1 MQLDHDKQLALDGT
15 LEAYAGELSS
25 AGDDLSAV
33 TLAYTH
39 TLHRAWRTAL
49 RMLPVTEGA
58 SVLDVGSGLGVL
70 AFELASN
77 LRLQVLGVDIE
88 PSFVAHSSS
97 LFELLDAQRLFIEGS
112 TVGFCQGDIRAL
124 AFDDE
129 AFDLVFVRELLQFLS
144 DPVQAVREIH
154 RVLRPGGYACVSD
167 TDDQLHLTWPP
178 RSPALERMVGAV
190 SEVQQA
196 RGGDRHCG
204 RKLSTYLR
212 QAGFD
217 IASVVIL
224 PEAQHHV
231 VHRSD
236 GERALVLQQLHS
248 ARERIVRAGAMTAQ
262 DFDADLA
269 TLEADDGHEEFRMN
283 ARIIALAHKTG
294 P

>member
-1 MQLDHDKQLALDGT
+1 VELDQDKQVALDGT
-15 LEAYAGELSS
+15 LEAYAAELSS
-25 AGDDLSAV
+25 RGDDLSAV

-49 RMLPVTEGA
+49 RMLPVPDGA

-77 LRLQVLGVDIE
+77 LGLSVVGVDIE
-88 PSFVAHSSS
+88 PHFVAHSRS
-97 LFELLDAQRLFIEGS
+97 LVALLDAQQLFVEGS

-124 AFDDE
+124 GFDDE
-129 AFDLVFVRELLQFLS
+129 AFDLVFVRELLQFLP
-144 DPVQAVREIH
+144 DPVQALGEVH
-154 RVLRPGGYACVSD
+154 RVLRTGGYACVSD

-178 RSPALERMVGAV
+178 RSPALERMVEAV
-190 SEVQQA
+190 SEVQHA

-224 PEAQHHV
+224 PEAQHRV

-236 GERALVLQQLHS
+236 RERALVLQQLHS
-248 ARERIVRAGAMTAQ
+248 ARERIVRAGAMTSQA
-262 DFDADLA
+262 FDTDLA
-269 TLEADDGHEEFRMN
+269 TLEADDGREEFRMN
-283 ARIIALAHKTG
+283 ARIIVLAHKAR